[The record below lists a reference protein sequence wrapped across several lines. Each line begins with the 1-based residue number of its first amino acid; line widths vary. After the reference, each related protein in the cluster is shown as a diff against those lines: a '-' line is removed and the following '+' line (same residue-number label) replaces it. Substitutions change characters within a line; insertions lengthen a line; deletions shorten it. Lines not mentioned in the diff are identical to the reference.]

1 IIQSS
6 QPSSLKLTCRAF
18 LLHRVFAF
26 LPCPLPPA
34 RAAIVVLRLLLGL
47 EGASWPGSGGSKNGG
62 FSFLLL
68 CEKATRRALSWGWGW
83 GLLNRKHSHW
93 PEPGFSRQSL
103 MASHTSNTSQRG
115 EPESRMSAARES
127 HSRGGRSALGQA
139 ESSRWWRAPS
149 RDRAKLRFAGGF
161 RRIRSSAPTTSSVS
175 GRLETSKR
183 YVWVC
188 VFLPRGSF
196 PALPRSRSPC
206 ARVDFFENLLNNLP
220 GFPGAAEPRG
230 SPRQPCLTSG
240 TLAVKRTGAAI
251 PIKSPERKPQSVIRF
266 PFSRFSRI

>member
-47 EGASWPGSGGSKNGG
+47 EGVSWPGSGGSKNGG

-83 GLLNRKHSHW
+83 GLLKRKHIRW

-127 HSRGGRSALGQA
+127 HSRGGPSALGQA

-149 RDRAKLRFAGGF
+149 LDRAKLRFAGGF

-183 YVWVC
+183 YVW
-188 VFLPRGSF
+188 
-196 PALPRSRSPC
+196 PASVGESAGREKAKILSPC
-206 ARVDFFENLLNNLP
+206 TAPPAELSGVSAP
-220 GFPGAAEPRG
+220 PQHTPSSSPTAHPAAPQYIG
-230 SPRQPCLTSG
+230 KRQKGDPN
-240 TLAVKRTGAAI
+240 I
-251 PIKSPERKPQSVIRF
+251 
-266 PFSRFSRI
+266 